1 MKLHDL
7 HPTPGSRKPSRRV
20 GRGHGSGRGKTAGRG
35 TKGQKSRAGGNLP
48 AWFEG
53 GQTPL
58 HIRTPKLHGF
68 RNRGR
73 VEYAPINLGRLGEVE
88 RGTLV
93 TPDVLAH
100 DGLIDDTK
108 RPVKILGV
116 GDAPAG
122 ITVHAH
128 AFSRS
133 ALDKLG
139 AAGSTVQLL
148 SWPDNAPIDERPPR
162 PEGKRL
168 ERRRAGIARAERVAA
183 GGDAAPIAT
192 RRQAGQA
199 RGGRCR
205 RRGAGSS
212 EDRGGR
218 ARRRGERKRA
228 HGLIDTVVTA
238 FRAPDIRAKLLF
250 TLGILAIFRALT
262 NVPIPNVNTEAL
274 SNLFTDNPLLGILN
288 IFSGGGLAAA
298 SIIGLGVNPYI
309 NASIIMQLMRG
320 VIPALDEL
328 SREGEYG
335 RNRIN
340 QYTRMLTVPLAMAQ
354 AYGISILLSANG
366 VIPPTSLFSIETI
379 SLLLS
384 FTAGTI
390 LLMWLGELI
399 SERGLG
405 NGISLIIFAG
415 IVGSI
420 PQQIG
425 PIISGPDALARL
437 VPFIVLAVVV
447 IAAVVFINEGQRR
460 IPVQYASR
468 VRGRR
473 MIQSQTQYLPLKVT
487 MAGVIPI
494 IFAVSILLFPAQ
506 IAAYFTASDIEW
518 VRNVATWIST
528 NLNGQNNRPLYG
540 TLYFLL
546 VVFFTYFYTA
556 FQFRPDQ
563 TADYLRKNGG
573 FIPGIRPGKPT
584 EQFLGRV
591 TNRITLGGAL
601 FLGTIAVLPFIVSAI
616 VPGTQNL
623 QLGGTSIL
631 IIVSVVVE
639 TMKQLEAQMMMR
651 HYEGFIR

>member
-1 MKLHDL
+1 M
-7 HPTPGSRKPSRRV
+7 
-20 GRGHGSGRGKTAGRG
+20 
-35 TKGQKSRAGGNLP
+35 
-48 AWFEG
+48 
-53 GQTPL
+53 
-58 HIRTPKLHGF
+58 
-68 RNRGR
+68 
-73 VEYAPINLGRLGEVE
+73 
-88 RGTLV
+88 
-93 TPDVLAH
+93 
-100 DGLIDDTK
+100 
-108 RPVKILGV
+108 
-116 GDAPAG
+116 
-122 ITVHAH
+122 
-128 AFSRS
+128 
-133 ALDKLG
+133 
-139 AAGSTVQLL
+139 
-148 SWPDNAPIDERPPR
+148 
-162 PEGKRL
+162 
-168 ERRRAGIARAERVAA
+168 
-183 GGDAAPIAT
+183 
-192 RRQAGQA
+192 
-199 RGGRCR
+199 
-205 RRGAGSS
+205 
-212 EDRGGR
+212 
-218 ARRRGERKRA
+218 
-228 HGLIDTVVTA
+228 IDTVATA
-238 FRAPDIRAKLLF
+238 LRAPDIRAKILF
-250 TLGILAIFRALT
+250 TLGILLIFRALT
-262 NVPIPNVNTEAL
+262 NVPIPNVNTDAL
-274 SNLFTDNPLLGILN
+274 ANLFTDNPLLGILN

-335 RNRIN
+335 RNRLN
-340 QYTRMLTVPLAMAQ
+340 QYTRMLTVPLAIAQ
-354 AYGISILLSANG
+354 GYGISVLLSANG
-366 VIPPTSLFSIETI
+366 VIPANDLFSIETI

-399 SERGLG
+399 SERGVG

-425 PIISGPDALARL
+425 GLTGPDSLARL
-437 VPFIVLAVVV
+437 VPFIIVAVIV
-447 IAAVVFINEGQRR
+447 IAAIVFINEGQRR

-473 MIQSQTQYLPLKVT
+473 MIQAQTQYLPLKVT

-506 IAAYFTASDIEW
+506 IAAYFTTSDIPW
-518 VRNVATWIST
+518 VADVATWIST
-528 NLNGQNNRPLYG
+528 NLNGQNNIPLYG
-540 TLYFLL
+540 SLYFTL

-584 EQFLGRV
+584 EEFLARV

-601 FLGTIAVLPFIVSAI
+601 FLGAIAVLPFIVTAFI
-616 VPGTQNL
+616 PGTDQL

-631 IIVSVVVE
+631 IMVSVVVE